1 MSNLGHSNLKYLKCY
16 SIKNKIAAPIH
27 SRIFNNKMQGIV
39 KISGA
44 RKVEKKNIR
53 DEIESDNI
61 GKAM

>member
-1 MSNLGHSNLKYLKCY
+1 M
-16 SIKNKIAAPIH
+16 KNKITAPIH

-44 RKVEKKNIR
+44 RKVEKNIR

>member
-1 MSNLGHSNLKYLKCY
+1 
-16 SIKNKIAAPIH
+16 
-27 SRIFNNKMQGIV
+27 MQGIV

-44 RKVEKKNIR
+44 RKVKENTR